1 MNGDVE
7 MSNEK
12 KNLISLSELDQ
23 LTHRCLTIMSLMDR
37 LAGRVQN
44 GAPEDDDP
52 GKDNDMQH
60 AARMAREL
68 MGSVRKIK
76 LASLMYERT
85 LICVSGMQGAGKTT
99 LMKHFYGLD
108 DDCLNISLERGEEI
122 PVFIT
127 EKKDMTADKKP
138 ELYAIQIMKDAH
150 GEYHQQELE
159 MSPEEFRNASK
170 GTNAA
175 TLYLELRVPYKHTRN
190 EKTSF
195 VLLPGFE
202 ARKSY
207 RETLVDFA
215 ISSSNAA
222 IFAFDGRLLS
232 QQDNYRHLKDL
243 AEKFG
248 AHIIYAITRSDS
260 AVDGNAAVR
269 ETFMQEMKIENKNQV
284 VCTGAYAEPEMNEEW
299 IRQLYNAIV
308 LYGYPS
314 IRSQENNID
323 YLKDEIDVIRGK
335 LSEIEEILET
345 TDDGDIVSH
354 ANDKLLR
361 QFDEAL
367 ANQVKQYQTKLK
379 EEYGKGAKKSREM
392 LSRKFD
398 EQNGKLHSLRKA
410 ILGVSKADM
419 EAAEQ
424 IVKDSL
430 YEHEEGYTCKRVLVP
445 ERCRMEALK
454 KSLRTLEDPQ
464 NASLPKLLSIDED
477 VHGQRH
483 LTKDNK
489 QNLEVPQSLYSLL
502 QKPSGKNEPSFVPEN
517 VSSRRL
523 MASLVEIGTYY
534 YSMSCYDAM
543 AKDIGAEEYKPC
555 EGRQISWEEVEQSAK
570 SASDFVLGV
579 GAAAAGLHDA
589 GRTSKEAGGEITE
602 EQRKT
607 SEMLYDNYQ
616 QSSSVQ
622 KFSVGLAGMTGMDLI
637 GDAQLNLIPQ
647 IASSFGV
654 SVGVVATV
662 AGGALAAGAAIAIG
676 RDITRIQ
683 CDDYGR
689 ARVALDT
696 IYDKLEED
704 AIEDYKAKMAMIRGR
719 LEENLIDT
727 DSSSRK
733 TQQIYNVKKQIN
745 AARDLLDELA
755 DRCTEKLEENFL

>member
-12 KNLISLSELDQ
+12 KELISLSELDQ

-37 LAGRVQN
+37 LAGCVQN

-138 ELYAIQIMKDAH
+138 ELYAIQIMKDEK

-175 TLYLELRVPYKHTRN
+175 TMYLELRVPYKHTRN

-232 QQDNYRHLKDL
+232 QQDNYRHLKEL

-269 ETFMQEMKIENKNQV
+269 ETFMQEMKIKNENQV
-284 VCTGAYAEPEMNEEW
+284 VCTGAYAEPKMNEEW
-299 IRQLYNAIV
+299 IRQLANAIN

-379 EEYGKGAKKSREM
+379 EEYGKGAKKSRDM
-392 LSRKFD
+392 LSPKFD
-398 EQNGKLHSLRKA
+398 ERNGKLHSLRKA

-430 YEHEEGYTCKRVLVP
+430 YENEEGYTCKRVLVP

-464 NASLPKLLSIDED
+464 NASLPKLLSIDENED
-477 VHGQRH
+477 GHRY
-483 LTKDNK
+483 LTDDK

-555 EGRQISWEEVEQSAK
+555 EDQISWEDVEQSAK
-570 SASDFVLGV
+570 HASDFVLGV
-579 GAAAAGLHDA
+579 GAAAARLHDA

-607 SEMLYDNYQ
+607 SEMLRDNYQ

-622 KFSVGLAGMTGMDLI
+622 KFSVGLVGMTGMDLI
-637 GDAQLNLIPQ
+637 GDAKLNLIPQ

-654 SVGVVATV
+654 SIGVVATV
-662 AGGALAAGAAIAIG
+662 AGGALAAGAAVAIG

>member
-127 EKKDMTADKKP
+127 EKEDMTADKKP
-138 ELYAIQIMKDAH
+138 ELYAIRIMKDEH

-175 TLYLELRVPYKHTRN
+175 TLYLELRVPYKHTTN

-215 ISSSNAA
+215 ISSSDAA

-232 QQDNYRHLKDL
+232 QQDNYRHLKEL

-269 ETFMQEMKIENKNQV
+269 ETFMQEMKIENENQV

-299 IRQLYNAIV
+299 IRQLANAIKR
-308 LYGYPS
+308 YGYTS

-379 EEYGKGAKKSREM
+379 EEYEKGAEKSRDM
-392 LSRKFD
+392 LSKKFD
-398 EQNGKLHSLRKA
+398 ERNGKLHSLRKA

-477 VHGQRH
+477 EDGQRY
-483 LTKDNK
+483 LTEDK

-502 QKPSGKNEPSFVPEN
+502 QKPSGKNEPSSVPEN

-555 EGRQISWEEVEQSAK
+555 EDQISWEEVEQSAK

-579 GAAAAGLHDA
+579 SAAAARLHDA

-704 AIEDYKAKMAMIRGR
+704 AVEDYKAKMAMIRGR

>member
-1 MNGDVE
+1 

-12 KNLISLSELDQ
+12 KELISLSELDQ

-37 LAGRVQN
+37 LAGCVQN

-138 ELYAIQIMKDAH
+138 ELYAIQIMKDEK

-175 TLYLELRVPYKHTRN
+175 TMYLELRVPYKHTRN

-232 QQDNYRHLKDL
+232 QQDNYRHLKEL

-248 AHIIYAITRSDS
+248 AYIIYAITRSDS

-269 ETFMQEMKIENKNQV
+269 ETFMQEMKIKNENQV
-284 VCTGAYAEPEMNEEW
+284 VCTGAYAEPKMNEEW
-299 IRQLYNAIV
+299 IRQLANAIN

-379 EEYGKGAKKSREM
+379 EEYGKGAKKSRDM
-392 LSRKFD
+392 LSPKFD
-398 EQNGKLHSLRKA
+398 ERNGKLHSLRKA

-430 YEHEEGYTCKRVLVP
+430 YENEEGYTCKRVLVP

-464 NASLPKLLSIDED
+464 NASLPKLLSIDENED
-477 VHGQRH
+477 GHRY
-483 LTKDNK
+483 LTDDK

-555 EGRQISWEEVEQSAK
+555 EDQISWEDVEQSAK
-570 SASDFVLGV
+570 HASDFVLGV
-579 GAAAAGLHDA
+579 GAAAARLHDA

-607 SEMLYDNYQ
+607 SEMLRDNYQ

-622 KFSVGLAGMTGMDLI
+622 KFSVGLVGMTGMDLI
-637 GDAQLNLIPQ
+637 GDAKLNLIPQ

-654 SVGVVATV
+654 SIGVVATV
-662 AGGALAAGAAIAIG
+662 AGGALAAGAAVAIG

>member
-12 KNLISLSELDQ
+12 KELISLSELDQ

-76 LASLMYERT
+76 LASLMYERR

-127 EKKDMTADKKP
+127 EKEGMTADKKP
-138 ELYAIQIMKDAH
+138 ELYAIQIMKDAN

-159 MSPEEFRNASK
+159 MSPEEFREASK
-170 GTNAA
+170 GKNAA
-175 TLYLELRVPYKHTRN
+175 TMYLELRVPYKHTRN

-215 ISSSNAA
+215 ISSSDAA

-232 QQDNYRHLKDL
+232 QQDNYRHLKEL

-269 ETFMQEMKIENKNQV
+269 ETFIQEMKIENENQV
-284 VCTGAYAEPEMNEEW
+284 VCTGAYAEPKMNEEW
-299 IRQLYNAIV
+299 IRQLANAID
-308 LYGYPS
+308 LYGCPS

-367 ANQVKQYQTKLK
+367 AKQVKQYQTKLK
-379 EEYGKGAKKSREM
+379 EEYGKGAKNSREM
-392 LSRKFD
+392 LSKKFD
-398 EQNGKLHSLRKA
+398 ARNGKLHSLRKA

-454 KSLRTLEDPQ
+454 QSLRTLEDPQ

-477 VHGQRH
+477 VHGQRY
-483 LTKDNK
+483 LTDDK
-489 QNLEVPQSLYSLL
+489 QNLEVPQTLYSLI
-502 QKPSGKNEPSFVPEN
+502 QKPSGKNEPSLVPEN
-517 VSSRRL
+517 VSSRKL

-555 EGRQISWEEVEQSAK
+555 EDQISWEEVEQSAK
-570 SASDFVLGV
+570 HASDFVLGV
-579 GAAAAGLHDA
+579 GATAARLHDA
-589 GRTSKEAGGEITE
+589 ARTSKEAGGEITE

-607 SEMLYDNYQ
+607 SEMLCDNYQ

-622 KFSVGLAGMTGMDLI
+622 KFSVGLVGMTGMDLI
-637 GDAQLNLIPQ
+637 GDAKLNLIPQ

-654 SVGVVATV
+654 SIGAVATV

>member
-1 MNGDVE
+1 

-127 EKKDMTADKKP
+127 EKEDMPADKKP
-138 ELYAIQIMKDAH
+138 ELYAIRIMKDANE
-150 GEYHQQELE
+150 EYHQQELE

-170 GTNAA
+170 GTDAA
-175 TLYLELRVPYKHTRN
+175 TLYLELRVPYKHTGN

-215 ISSSNAA
+215 ISSSDAA

-232 QQDNYRHLKDL
+232 QQDNYRHLKEL

-269 ETFMQEMKIENKNQV
+269 ETFMQEMKIENENQV
-284 VCTGAYAEPEMNEEW
+284 VCTGAYAEPKMNEEW
-299 IRQLYNAIV
+299 IRQLANAIN
-308 LYGYPS
+308 LYGCTS

-379 EEYGKGAKKSREM
+379 EEYGEGAKKSRDM
-392 LSRKFD
+392 LSLKFD
-398 EQNGKLHSLRKA
+398 EQNRKLHSLRKA

-430 YEHEEGYTCKRVLVP
+430 YENEEGYTCKRVLVP

-477 VHGQRH
+477 AHGQRY
-483 LTKDNK
+483 LTEDK
-489 QNLEVPQSLYSLL
+489 QNLEVPQSLYSLI

-517 VSSRRL
+517 VSSRQL

-555 EGRQISWEEVEQSAK
+555 EDQISWEEVEQSAK
-570 SASDFVLGV
+570 RASDFVLGV
-579 GAAAAGLHDA
+579 GAAAARLHDA

-607 SEMLYDNYQ
+607 SEMLCDNYQ

-622 KFSVGLAGMTGMDLI
+622 KFSVGLVGMTGMDLI
-637 GDAQLNLIPQ
+637 GDAKLNLIPQ

-704 AIEDYKAKMAMIRGR
+704 AVEDYKAKMAMIRGR
-719 LEENLIDT
+719 LEENLIDM

>member
-1 MNGDVE
+1 

-12 KNLISLSELDQ
+12 KELISLSELDQ

-37 LAGRVQN
+37 LAGCVQN

-127 EKKDMTADKKP
+127 EKEDMTADKKP
-138 ELYAIQIMKDAH
+138 ELYAIQIMKDTH

-232 QQDNYRHLKDL
+232 QQDNYRHLKEL

-269 ETFMQEMKIENKNQV
+269 ETFMQEMKIENENQV
-284 VCTGAYAEPEMNEEW
+284 VCTGAYVEPKMNEEW
-299 IRQLYNAIV
+299 IRQLYNAII
-308 LYGYPS
+308 LYGCPS

-379 EEYGKGAKKSREM
+379 EEYEKGAEKSRDM
-392 LSRKFD
+392 LSKKFD
-398 EQNGKLHSLRKA
+398 ERNGKLHSLRKA

-464 NASLPKLLSIDED
+464 NASLPKLLSIDENED
-477 VHGQRH
+477 GHRY
-483 LTKDNK
+483 LTKDK

-517 VSSRRL
+517 VSSRKL

-555 EGRQISWEEVEQSAK
+555 EDQISWEEVEQSAK

-579 GAAAAGLHDA
+579 GAAAARLHDA

-704 AIEDYKAKMAMIRGR
+704 AVEDYKAKMAMIRGR

>member
-68 MGSVRKIK
+68 IGSVRKIK

-269 ETFMQEMKIENKNQV
+269 ETFMQEMKIKNKNQV
-284 VCTGAYAEPEMNEEW
+284 VCTGAYAEPEMNEDW
-299 IRQLYNAIV
+299 IQQLANAID
-308 LYGYPS
+308 LYGCKS

-379 EEYGKGAKKSREM
+379 EEYGKGAKKSRDM
-392 LSRKFD
+392 LSHKFD
-398 EQNGKLHSLRKA
+398 ERNGKLHSLRKA

-454 KSLRTLEDPQ
+454 KSLLTLEDPQ

-555 EGRQISWEEVEQSAK
+555 EGQISWEEVEQSAK

>member
-1 MNGDVE
+1 

-12 KNLISLSELDQ
+12 KELISLSELDQ

-37 LAGRVQN
+37 LAGHVQN

-127 EKKDMTADKKP
+127 EKEDMTADKKP
-138 ELYAIQIMKDAH
+138 ELYAIQIMKDAN

-170 GTNAA
+170 GADAA
-175 TLYLELRVPYKHTRN
+175 TLYLELRVPYKHTTN

-215 ISSSNAA
+215 ISSSDAA

-232 QQDNYRHLKDL
+232 QQDNYRHLKEL

-269 ETFMQEMKIENKNQV
+269 ETFIQEMKIKNQNQV
-284 VCTGAYAEPEMNEEW
+284 VCTGAYAEPKMNEEW
-299 IRQLYNAIV
+299 IRQLANAIK
-308 LYGYPS
+308 LYGCTS

-379 EEYGKGAKKSREM
+379 EEYGEGAKKSRDM

-398 EQNGKLHSLRKA
+398 EQNGKLHGLRKA

-430 YEHEEGYTCKRVLVP
+430 YENGEGYTCKRVLVP

-477 VHGQRH
+477 AHGQRY
-483 LTKDNK
+483 LTEDK

-555 EGRQISWEEVEQSAK
+555 EDQISWEEVEQSAK
-570 SASDFVLGV
+570 RASDFVLGV
-579 GAAAAGLHDA
+579 GAAAARLHDA

-607 SEMLYDNYQ
+607 SEMLCDNYQ

-622 KFSVGLAGMTGMDLI
+622 KFSVGLVGMTGMDLI

-654 SVGVVATV
+654 SIGVVATV
-662 AGGALAAGAAIAIG
+662 AGGALAAGAAVAIG

>member
-12 KNLISLSELDQ
+12 KELISLSELDQ

-37 LAGRVQN
+37 LAGHVQN

-127 EKKDMTADKKP
+127 EKEDMTADKKP
-138 ELYAIQIMKDAH
+138 ELYAIRIMKDAN
-150 GEYHQQELE
+150 GEYHQQEVE

-170 GTNAA
+170 GTDAA
-175 TLYLELRVPYKHTRN
+175 TLYLELRVPYKHTGN

-215 ISSSNAA
+215 ISSSDAA

-232 QQDNYRHLKDL
+232 QQDNYRHLKEL

-269 ETFMQEMKIENKNQV
+269 ETFRQEMKIENENQV
-284 VCTGAYAEPEMNEEW
+284 VCTGAYAEPKMNEEW
-299 IRQLYNAIV
+299 IRQLANAIN
-308 LYGYPS
+308 LYGCTS

-379 EEYGKGAKKSREM
+379 EEYGEGAKKSRDM

-398 EQNGKLHSLRKA
+398 EQNGKLRSLRKA

-430 YEHEEGYTCKRVLVP
+430 YENGEGYTCKRVLVP

-477 VHGQRH
+477 EHGQRY
-483 LTKDNK
+483 LTEDK

-517 VSSRRL
+517 VSSRQL

-555 EGRQISWEEVEQSAK
+555 EDQISWEEVEQSAK
-570 SASDFVLGV
+570 RASDFVLGV
-579 GAAAAGLHDA
+579 GAAAARLHDA

-607 SEMLYDNYQ
+607 SEMLCDNYQ

-622 KFSVGLAGMTGMDLI
+622 KFSVGLVGMTGMDLI
-637 GDAQLNLIPQ
+637 GDAKLNLIPQ

-704 AIEDYKAKMAMIRGR
+704 AVEDYKAKMAMIRGR
-719 LEENLIDT
+719 LEENLIDM

-745 AARDLLDELA
+745 AARDFLDELA

>member
-12 KNLISLSELDQ
+12 KELISLSELDQ

-37 LAGRVQN
+37 LAGHVQN

-127 EKKDMTADKKP
+127 EKEDMTADKKP
-138 ELYAIQIMKDAH
+138 ELYAIQIMKDAN

-170 GTNAA
+170 GADAA
-175 TLYLELRVPYKHTRN
+175 TLYLELRVPYKHTTN

-215 ISSSNAA
+215 ISSSDAA

-232 QQDNYRHLKDL
+232 QQDNYRHLKEL

-269 ETFMQEMKIENKNQV
+269 ETFIQEMKIKNQNQV
-284 VCTGAYAEPEMNEEW
+284 VCTGAYAEPKMNEEW
-299 IRQLYNAIV
+299 IRQLANAIK
-308 LYGYPS
+308 LYGCTS

-379 EEYGKGAKKSREM
+379 EEYGEGAKKSRDM

-398 EQNGKLHSLRKA
+398 EQNGKLHGLRKA

-430 YEHEEGYTCKRVLVP
+430 YENGEGYTCKRVLVP

-477 VHGQRH
+477 AHGQRY
-483 LTKDNK
+483 LTEDK

-555 EGRQISWEEVEQSAK
+555 EDQISWEEVEQSAK
-570 SASDFVLGV
+570 RASDFVLGV
-579 GAAAAGLHDA
+579 GAAAARLHDA

-607 SEMLYDNYQ
+607 SEMLCDNYQ

-622 KFSVGLAGMTGMDLI
+622 KFSVGLVGMTGMDLI

-654 SVGVVATV
+654 SIGVVATV
-662 AGGALAAGAAIAIG
+662 AGGALAAGAAVAIG

>member
-12 KNLISLSELDQ
+12 KELISLSELDQ

-37 LAGRVQN
+37 LAGCVQN

-138 ELYAIQIMKDAH
+138 ELYAIQIMKDEK

-175 TLYLELRVPYKHTRN
+175 TMYLELRVPYKHTRN

-232 QQDNYRHLKDL
+232 QQDNYRHLKEL

-248 AHIIYAITRSDS
+248 AYIIYAITRSDS

-269 ETFMQEMKIENKNQV
+269 ETFMQEMKIKNENQV
-284 VCTGAYAEPEMNEEW
+284 VCTGAYAEPKMNEEW
-299 IRQLYNAIV
+299 IRQLANAIN

-379 EEYGKGAKKSREM
+379 EEYGKGAKKSRDM
-392 LSRKFD
+392 LSPKFD
-398 EQNGKLHSLRKA
+398 ERNGKLHSLRKA

-430 YEHEEGYTCKRVLVP
+430 YENEEGYTCKRVLVP

-464 NASLPKLLSIDED
+464 NASLPKLLSIDENED
-477 VHGQRH
+477 GHRY
-483 LTKDNK
+483 LTDDK

-555 EGRQISWEEVEQSAK
+555 EDQISWEDVEQSAK
-570 SASDFVLGV
+570 HASDFVLGV
-579 GAAAAGLHDA
+579 GAAAARLHDA

-607 SEMLYDNYQ
+607 SEMLRDNYQ

-622 KFSVGLAGMTGMDLI
+622 KFSVGLVGMTGMDLI
-637 GDAQLNLIPQ
+637 GDAKLNLIPQ

-654 SVGVVATV
+654 SIGVVATV
-662 AGGALAAGAAIAIG
+662 AGGALAAGAAVAIG

>member
-12 KNLISLSELDQ
+12 KELISLSELDQ

-37 LAGRVQN
+37 LAGCVQN

-138 ELYAIQIMKDAH
+138 ELYAIQIMKDEK

-175 TLYLELRVPYKHTRN
+175 TMYLELRVPYKHTKN

-232 QQDNYRHLKDL
+232 QQDNYRHLKEL

-269 ETFMQEMKIENKNQV
+269 ETFMQEMKIKNENQV
-284 VCTGAYAEPEMNEEW
+284 VCTGAYAEPKMNEEW
-299 IRQLYNAIV
+299 IRQLANAIN

-379 EEYGKGAKKSREM
+379 EEYGKGAKKSRDM
-392 LSRKFD
+392 LSPKFD
-398 EQNGKLHSLRKA
+398 ERNGKLHSLRKA

-430 YEHEEGYTCKRVLVP
+430 YENEEGYTCKRVLVP

-477 VHGQRH
+477 AHGQRY
-483 LTKDNK
+483 LTDNK

-555 EGRQISWEEVEQSAK
+555 EDQISWEDVEQSAK
-570 SASDFVLGV
+570 HASDFVLGV
-579 GAAAAGLHDA
+579 GAAAARLHDA

-607 SEMLYDNYQ
+607 SEMLRDNYQ

-622 KFSVGLAGMTGMDLI
+622 KFSVGLVGMTGMDLI
-637 GDAQLNLIPQ
+637 GDAKLNLIPQ

-654 SVGVVATV
+654 SIGVVATV

>member
-1 MNGDVE
+1 

-127 EKKDMTADKKP
+127 EKDDMTADKKP

-284 VCTGAYAEPEMNEEW
+284 VCTGAYAEPEMNEDW
-299 IRQLYNAIV
+299 IQQLANAID
-308 LYGYPS
+308 LYGCKS

-379 EEYGKGAKKSREM
+379 EEYGKGAKKSRDM
-392 LSRKFD
+392 LSHKFD
-398 EQNGKLHSLRKA
+398 ERNGKLHSLRKA

-454 KSLRTLEDPQ
+454 KSLLTLEDPQ

-555 EGRQISWEEVEQSAK
+555 EGQISWEEVEQSAK

>member
-12 KNLISLSELDQ
+12 KELISLSELDQ

-76 LASLMYERT
+76 IASLMYERT

-127 EKKDMTADKKP
+127 EKEGMPADKKP
-138 ELYAIQIMKDAH
+138 ELYAIRIMKDAH

-159 MSPEEFRNASK
+159 MSPEEFRDASK
-170 GTNAA
+170 GKNAA
-175 TLYLELRVPYKHTRN
+175 TLYLELRVPYKHTTN

-215 ISSSNAA
+215 ISSSDAA

-232 QQDNYRHLKDL
+232 QQDNYRHLKEL

-269 ETFMQEMKIENKNQV
+269 ETFMQEMKIENENQV

-299 IRQLYNAIV
+299 IRQLANAIN
-308 LYGYPS
+308 LYGCTS

-354 ANDKLLR
+354 ANDKFLR

-379 EEYGKGAKKSREM
+379 EEYGKGAKKSRDM
-392 LSRKFD
+392 LSLKFD
-398 EQNGKLHSLRKA
+398 ERNGKLHSLRKA

-489 QNLEVPQSLYSLL
+489 QNLEVPKSLYSLL
-502 QKPSGKNEPSFVPEN
+502 QKPSGKNEPNFVPEN

-555 EGRQISWEEVEQSAK
+555 EGQISWEKVEQSAK
-570 SASDFVLGV
+570 SASDFVLGA
-579 GAAAAGLHDA
+579 GAVAAGLHDA

-607 SEMLYDNYQ
+607 SEMLYNNYQ

-704 AIEDYKAKMAMIRGR
+704 AVEDYKAKMAMIRER

>member
-1 MNGDVE
+1 MRRY
-7 MSNEK
+7 
-12 KNLISLSELDQ
+12 L
-23 LTHRCLTIMSLMDR
+23 RLM
-37 LAGRVQN
+37 
-44 GAPEDDDP
+44 
-52 GKDNDMQH
+52 
-60 AARMAREL
+60 
-68 MGSVRKIK
+68 
-76 LASLMYERT
+76 
-85 LICVSGMQGAGKTT
+85 
-99 LMKHFYGLD
+99 
-108 DDCLNISLERGEEI
+108 
-122 PVFIT
+122 
-127 EKKDMTADKKP
+127 
-138 ELYAIQIMKDAH
+138 
-150 GEYHQQELE
+150 
-159 MSPEEFRNASK
+159 
-170 GTNAA
+170 
-175 TLYLELRVPYKHTRN
+175 
-190 EKTSF
+190 
-195 VLLPGFE
+195 
-202 ARKSY
+202 
-207 RETLVDFA
+207 
-215 ISSSNAA
+215 
-222 IFAFDGRLLS
+222 
-232 QQDNYRHLKDL
+232 DNYRHLKEL

-269 ETFMQEMKIENKNQV
+269 ETFMQEMKIENENQV
-284 VCTGAYAEPEMNEEW
+284 VCTGAYAEPKMNEEW
-299 IRQLYNAIV
+299 IRQLANAIN
-308 LYGYPS
+308 LYGCTS

-379 EEYGKGAKKSREM
+379 EEYGKGAKKSRDM
-392 LSRKFD
+392 LSPKFD
-398 EQNGKLHSLRKA
+398 ERNGKLHSLRKA

-430 YEHEEGYTCKRVLVP
+430 YENEEGYTCKRVLVP

-454 KSLRTLEDPQ
+454 QSLRTLEDPQ
-464 NASLPKLLSIDED
+464 NASLPKLLSIDENED
-477 VHGQRH
+477 GHRY
-483 LTKDNK
+483 LTDDK
-489 QNLEVPQSLYSLL
+489 QNLEVPQTLYSLI
-502 QKPSGKNEPSFVPEN
+502 QKPSGKNEPSLVPEN

-555 EGRQISWEEVEQSAK
+555 EDQISWEDVEQSAK
-570 SASDFVLGV
+570 HASDFVLGV
-579 GAAAAGLHDA
+579 GAAAARLHDA

-607 SEMLYDNYQ
+607 SEMLRDNYQ

-622 KFSVGLAGMTGMDLI
+622 KFSVGLVGMTGMDLI
-637 GDAQLNLIPQ
+637 GDAKLNLIPQ

-654 SVGVVATV
+654 SIGVVATV

>member
-1 MNGDVE
+1 
-7 MSNEK
+7 
-12 KNLISLSELDQ
+12 
-23 LTHRCLTIMSLMDR
+23 
-37 LAGRVQN
+37 
-44 GAPEDDDP
+44 
-52 GKDNDMQH
+52 
-60 AARMAREL
+60 
-68 MGSVRKIK
+68 
-76 LASLMYERT
+76 
-85 LICVSGMQGAGKTT
+85 
-99 LMKHFYGLD
+99 
-108 DDCLNISLERGEEI
+108 
-122 PVFIT
+122 
-127 EKKDMTADKKP
+127 MTADKKP
-138 ELYAIQIMKDAH
+138 ELYAIQIMKDEK

-175 TLYLELRVPYKHTRN
+175 TMYLELRVPYKHTKN

-232 QQDNYRHLKDL
+232 QQDNYRHLKEL

-269 ETFMQEMKIENKNQV
+269 ETFMQEMKIKNENQV
-284 VCTGAYAEPEMNEEW
+284 VCTGAYAEPKMNEEW
-299 IRQLYNAIV
+299 IRQLANAIN

-379 EEYGKGAKKSREM
+379 EEYGKGAKKSRDM
-392 LSRKFD
+392 LSPKFD
-398 EQNGKLHSLRKA
+398 ERNGKLHSLRKA

-430 YEHEEGYTCKRVLVP
+430 YENEEGYTCKRVLVP

-477 VHGQRH
+477 AHGQRY
-483 LTKDNK
+483 LTDNK

-555 EGRQISWEEVEQSAK
+555 EDQISWEDVEQSAK
-570 SASDFVLGV
+570 HASDFVLGV
-579 GAAAAGLHDA
+579 GAAAARLHDA

-607 SEMLYDNYQ
+607 SEMLRDNYQ

-622 KFSVGLAGMTGMDLI
+622 KFSVGLVGMTGMDLI
-637 GDAQLNLIPQ
+637 GDAKLNLIPQ

-654 SVGVVATV
+654 SIGVVATV

>member
-1 MNGDVE
+1 

-12 KNLISLSELDQ
+12 KELISLSELDQ

-44 GAPEDDDP
+44 DAPEDDDP

-127 EKKDMTADKKP
+127 EKEDMTADKKP
-138 ELYAIQIMKDAH
+138 ELYAIRIMKDAH

-170 GTNAA
+170 GTDAA

-215 ISSSNAA
+215 ISSSDAA

-232 QQDNYRHLKDL
+232 QQDNYRHLKEL

-284 VCTGAYAEPEMNEEW
+284 VCTGAYAEPEMNEDW
-299 IRQLYNAIV
+299 IQQLANAIN
-308 LYGYPS
+308 LYGCTS

-430 YEHEEGYTCKRVLVP
+430 YENEEGYTCKRVLVP

-477 VHGQRH
+477 AHGQRY
-483 LTKDNK
+483 LTEDK
-489 QNLEVPQSLYSLL
+489 QNLEVPQSLYSLI

-517 VSSRRL
+517 VSSRQL

-555 EGRQISWEEVEQSAK
+555 EDQISWEEVEQSAK
-570 SASDFVLGV
+570 RASDFVLGV
-579 GAAAAGLHDA
+579 GAAAARLHDA

-607 SEMLYDNYQ
+607 SEMLCDNYQ

-622 KFSVGLAGMTGMDLI
+622 KFSVGLVGMTGMDLI
-637 GDAQLNLIPQ
+637 GDAKLNLIPQ

-704 AIEDYKAKMAMIRGR
+704 AVEDYKAKMAMIRGR

>member
-12 KNLISLSELDQ
+12 KELISLSELDQ

-37 LAGRVQN
+37 LAGHVQN

-127 EKKDMTADKKP
+127 EKEDMTADKKP
-138 ELYAIQIMKDAH
+138 ELYAIQIMKDAN

-175 TLYLELRVPYKHTRN
+175 TLYLELRVPYKHTGN

-215 ISSSNAA
+215 ISSSDAA

-232 QQDNYRHLKDL
+232 QQDNYRHLKEL

-269 ETFMQEMKIENKNQV
+269 ETFMQEMKIENENQV
-284 VCTGAYAEPEMNEEW
+284 VCTGAYAEPKMNEEW
-299 IRQLYNAIV
+299 IRQLANAIN
-308 LYGYPS
+308 LYGCTS

-379 EEYGKGAKKSREM
+379 EEYGKGAEKSRAM
-392 LSRKFD
+392 LSPKFD
-398 EQNGKLHSLRKA
+398 ERNGKLHSLRKA

-430 YEHEEGYTCKRVLVP
+430 YENGEGYTCKRVLVP

-454 KSLRTLEDPQ
+454 QSLRTLENPQ
-464 NASLPKLLSIDED
+464 NASLPKLLSIDENED
-477 VHGQRH
+477 GHRY
-483 LTKDNK
+483 LTKDK

-517 VSSRRL
+517 VSSRKL

-555 EGRQISWEEVEQSAK
+555 EDQISWEDVEQSAK
-570 SASDFVLGV
+570 RASDFVLGV
-579 GAAAAGLHDA
+579 GAAAARLHDA
-589 GRTSKEAGGEITE
+589 GRTSKETGGEITE

-607 SEMLYDNYQ
+607 SEMLCDNYQ

-622 KFSVGLAGMTGMDLI
+622 KFSVGLVGMTGMDLI

-654 SVGVVATV
+654 SIGVVATV
-662 AGGALAAGAAIAIG
+662 AGGALAAGAAVAIG

>member
-1 MNGDVE
+1 

-127 EKKDMTADKKP
+127 EKEDMTADKKP
-138 ELYAIQIMKDAH
+138 ELYAIRIMKDAH

-170 GTNAA
+170 GTDAA

-215 ISSSNAA
+215 ISSSDAA

-232 QQDNYRHLKDL
+232 QQDNYRHLKEL

-269 ETFMQEMKIENKNQV
+269 ETFMQEMKIENENQV

-299 IRQLYNAIV
+299 IRQLANAIN
-308 LYGYPS
+308 LYGCTS

-379 EEYGKGAKKSREM
+379 EEYGKGAEKSRDM
-392 LSRKFD
+392 LSLKFD
-398 EQNGKLHSLRKA
+398 ERNGKLHSLRKA

-430 YEHEEGYTCKRVLVP
+430 YENEEGYTCKRVLVP

-454 KSLRTLEDPQ
+454 KSLRTLENPQ
-464 NASLPKLLSIDED
+464 NASLPKLLSIDENED
-477 VHGQRH
+477 GHRY
-483 LTKDNK
+483 LTKDK

-517 VSSRRL
+517 VSSRKL

-555 EGRQISWEEVEQSAK
+555 EDQISWEDVEQSAK
-570 SASDFVLGV
+570 RASDFVLGV
-579 GAAAAGLHDA
+579 GAAAARLHDA

-607 SEMLYDNYQ
+607 SEMLCDNYQ

-622 KFSVGLAGMTGMDLI
+622 KFSVGLVGMTGMDLI

-654 SVGVVATV
+654 SIGVVATV
-662 AGGALAAGAAIAIG
+662 AGGALAAGAAVAIG

>member
-1 MNGDVE
+1 

-127 EKKDMTADKKP
+127 EKEDMTADKKP
-138 ELYAIQIMKDAH
+138 ELYAIRIMKDEH

-175 TLYLELRVPYKHTRN
+175 TLYLELRVPYKHTTN

-215 ISSSNAA
+215 ISSSDAA

-232 QQDNYRHLKDL
+232 QQDNYRHLKEL

-269 ETFMQEMKIENKNQV
+269 ETFMQEMKIENENQV

-299 IRQLYNAIV
+299 IRQLANAIKR
-308 LYGYPS
+308 YGYTS

-379 EEYGKGAKKSREM
+379 EEYEKGAEKSRDM
-392 LSRKFD
+392 LSKKFD
-398 EQNGKLHSLRKA
+398 ERNGKLHSLRKA

-477 VHGQRH
+477 EDGQRY
-483 LTKDNK
+483 LTEDK

-502 QKPSGKNEPSFVPEN
+502 QKPSGKNEPSSVPEN

-555 EGRQISWEEVEQSAK
+555 EDQISWEEVEQSAK

-579 GAAAAGLHDA
+579 SAAAARLHDA

-704 AIEDYKAKMAMIRGR
+704 AVEDYKAKMAMIRGR

>member
-1 MNGDVE
+1 

-127 EKKDMTADKKP
+127 EKEDMPADKKP
-138 ELYAIQIMKDAH
+138 ELYAIRIMKDANE
-150 GEYHQQELE
+150 EYHQQELE

-170 GTNAA
+170 GTDAA
-175 TLYLELRVPYKHTRN
+175 TLYLELRVPYKHTGN

-215 ISSSNAA
+215 ISSSDAA

-232 QQDNYRHLKDL
+232 QQDNYRHLKEL

-269 ETFMQEMKIENKNQV
+269 ETFMQEMKIENENQV
-284 VCTGAYAEPEMNEEW
+284 VCTGAYAEPKMNEEW
-299 IRQLYNAIV
+299 IRQLANAIN
-308 LYGYPS
+308 LYGCTS

-379 EEYGKGAKKSREM
+379 EEYGEGAKKSRDM
-392 LSRKFD
+392 LSLKFD

-430 YEHEEGYTCKRVLVP
+430 YENEEGYTCKRVLVP

-477 VHGQRH
+477 AHGQRY
-483 LTKDNK
+483 LTEDK
-489 QNLEVPQSLYSLL
+489 QNLEVPQSLYSLI

-517 VSSRRL
+517 VSSRQL

-555 EGRQISWEEVEQSAK
+555 EDQISWEEVEQSAK
-570 SASDFVLGV
+570 RASDFVLGV
-579 GAAAAGLHDA
+579 GAAAARLHDA

-607 SEMLYDNYQ
+607 SEMLCDNYQ

-622 KFSVGLAGMTGMDLI
+622 KFSVGLVGMTGMDLI
-637 GDAQLNLIPQ
+637 GDAKLNLIPQ

-704 AIEDYKAKMAMIRGR
+704 AVEDYKAKMAMIRGR
-719 LEENLIDT
+719 LEENLIDM

>member
-37 LAGRVQN
+37 LAGCVQN

-127 EKKDMTADKKP
+127 EKEDMTADKKP
-138 ELYAIQIMKDAH
+138 ELYAIQIMKDTH

-232 QQDNYRHLKDL
+232 QQDNYRHLKEL

-269 ETFMQEMKIENKNQV
+269 ETFMQEMKIENENQV
-284 VCTGAYAEPEMNEEW
+284 VCTGAYVEPKMNEEW
-299 IRQLYNAIV
+299 IRQLYNAII
-308 LYGYPS
+308 LYGCPS

-379 EEYGKGAKKSREM
+379 EEYEKGAEKSRDM
-392 LSRKFD
+392 LSKKFD
-398 EQNGKLHSLRKA
+398 ERNGKLHSLRKA

-464 NASLPKLLSIDED
+464 NASLPKLLSIDENED
-477 VHGQRH
+477 GHRY
-483 LTKDNK
+483 LTKDK

-517 VSSRRL
+517 VSSRKL

-555 EGRQISWEEVEQSAK
+555 EDQISWEEVEQSAK

-579 GAAAAGLHDA
+579 GAAAARLHDA

-704 AIEDYKAKMAMIRGR
+704 AVEDYKAKMAMIRGR

>member
-12 KNLISLSELDQ
+12 KELISLSELDQ

-37 LAGRVQN
+37 LAGCVQN

-127 EKKDMTADKKP
+127 EKEDMPADKKP
-138 ELYAIQIMKDAH
+138 ELYAIQIMKDEK

-170 GTNAA
+170 GKDAA
-175 TLYLELRVPYKHTRN
+175 TMYLELRVPYKHTKN

-232 QQDNYRHLKDL
+232 QQDNYRHLKEL

-248 AHIIYAITRSDS
+248 AYIIYAITRSDS

-269 ETFMQEMKIENKNQV
+269 ETFMQEMKIKNENQV
-284 VCTGAYAEPEMNEEW
+284 VCTGAYAEPKMNEEW
-299 IRQLYNAIV
+299 IRQLANAIN

-379 EEYGKGAKKSREM
+379 EEYGKGAKKSRDM
-392 LSRKFD
+392 LSPKFD
-398 EQNGKLHSLRKA
+398 ERNGKLHSLRKA

-430 YEHEEGYTCKRVLVP
+430 YENEEGYTCKRVLVP

-464 NASLPKLLSIDED
+464 NASLPKLLSIDENED
-477 VHGQRH
+477 GHRY
-483 LTKDNK
+483 LTDDK

-555 EGRQISWEEVEQSAK
+555 EDQISWEDVEQSAK
-570 SASDFVLGV
+570 HASDFVLGV
-579 GAAAAGLHDA
+579 GAAAARLHDA

-607 SEMLYDNYQ
+607 SEMLRDNYQ

-622 KFSVGLAGMTGMDLI
+622 KFSVGLVGMTGMDLI
-637 GDAQLNLIPQ
+637 GDAKLNLIPQ

-654 SVGVVATV
+654 SIGVVATV

>member
-127 EKKDMTADKKP
+127 EKEDMTADKKP
-138 ELYAIQIMKDAH
+138 ELYAIQIMKDTH

-232 QQDNYRHLKDL
+232 QQDNYRHLKEL

-269 ETFMQEMKIENKNQV
+269 ETFMQEMKIENENQV
-284 VCTGAYAEPEMNEEW
+284 VCTGAYVEPKMNEEW
-299 IRQLYNAIV
+299 IRQLYNAII
-308 LYGYPS
+308 LYGCPS

-379 EEYGKGAKKSREM
+379 EEYEKGAEKSRDM
-392 LSRKFD
+392 LSKKFD
-398 EQNGKLHSLRKA
+398 ERNGKLHSLRKA

-464 NASLPKLLSIDED
+464 NASLPKLLSIDENED
-477 VHGQRH
+477 GHRY
-483 LTKDNK
+483 LTKDK

-517 VSSRRL
+517 VSSRKL

-555 EGRQISWEEVEQSAK
+555 EDQISWEEVEQSAK

-579 GAAAAGLHDA
+579 GAAAARLHDA
-589 GRTSKEAGGEITE
+589 GRTSKEASGEITE

-704 AIEDYKAKMAMIRGR
+704 AVEDYKAKMAMIRGR

>member
-12 KNLISLSELDQ
+12 KELISLSELDQ

-37 LAGRVQN
+37 LAGCVQN

-127 EKKDMTADKKP
+127 EKDDMPADKKP
-138 ELYAIQIMKDAH
+138 ELYAIQIMKDEK

-170 GTNAA
+170 GKDAA
-175 TLYLELRVPYKHTRN
+175 TMYLELRVPYKHTKN

-232 QQDNYRHLKDL
+232 QQDNYRHLKEL

-269 ETFMQEMKIENKNQV
+269 ETFMQEMKIKNENQV
-284 VCTGAYAEPEMNEEW
+284 VCTGAYAEPKMNEEW
-299 IRQLYNAIV
+299 IRQLANAIN

-354 ANDKLLR
+354 TNDKLLR

-379 EEYGKGAKKSREM
+379 EEYGKGAEKSRAM
-392 LSRKFD
+392 LSPKFD
-398 EQNGKLHSLRKA
+398 ARNGKLHSLRKA

-430 YEHEEGYTCKRVLVP
+430 YENEEGYTCKRVLVP

-477 VHGQRH
+477 AHGQRY
-483 LTKDNK
+483 LTDNK
-489 QNLEVPQSLYSLL
+489 QNLEVPQSLYSLI

-517 VSSRRL
+517 VSSRQL

-555 EGRQISWEEVEQSAK
+555 EDQISWEEVEQSAK
-570 SASDFVLGV
+570 RASDFVLGV
-579 GAAAAGLHDA
+579 GAAAARLHDA

-607 SEMLYDNYQ
+607 SEMLCDNYQ

-622 KFSVGLAGMTGMDLI
+622 KFSVGLVGMTGMDLI
-637 GDAQLNLIPQ
+637 GDAKLNLIPQ

-654 SVGVVATV
+654 SIGVVATV

>member
-12 KNLISLSELDQ
+12 KELISLSELDQ

-37 LAGRVQN
+37 LAGHVQN

-127 EKKDMTADKKP
+127 EKEDMTADKKP
-138 ELYAIQIMKDAH
+138 ELYAIRIMKDAN

-170 GTNAA
+170 GKDAA
-175 TLYLELRVPYKHTRN
+175 TLYLELRVPYKHTGN

-215 ISSSNAA
+215 ISSSDAA

-232 QQDNYRHLKDL
+232 QQDNYRHLKEL

-269 ETFMQEMKIENKNQV
+269 ETFRQEMKIKNENQV
-284 VCTGAYAEPEMNEEW
+284 VCTGAYAEPKMNEEW
-299 IRQLYNAIV
+299 IRQLANAIN
-308 LYGYPS
+308 LYGCTS

-379 EEYGKGAKKSREM
+379 EEYGEGAKKSRDM
-392 LSRKFD
+392 LSLKFD

-430 YEHEEGYTCKRVLVP
+430 YENGEGYTCKRVLVP

-477 VHGQRH
+477 AHGQRY
-483 LTKDNK
+483 LTEDK
-489 QNLEVPQSLYSLL
+489 QNLEVPQSLYSLI

-517 VSSRRL
+517 VSSRQL

-555 EGRQISWEEVEQSAK
+555 EDQISWEEVEQSAK
-570 SASDFVLGV
+570 RASDFVLGV
-579 GAAAAGLHDA
+579 GAAAARLHDA

-607 SEMLYDNYQ
+607 SEMLCDNYQ

-622 KFSVGLAGMTGMDLI
+622 KFSVGLVGMTGMDLI
-637 GDAQLNLIPQ
+637 GDAKLNLIPQ

-704 AIEDYKAKMAMIRGR
+704 AVEDYKAKMAMIRGR
-719 LEENLIDT
+719 LEENLIDM

>member
-1 MNGDVE
+1 M
-7 MSNEK
+7 
-12 KNLISLSELDQ
+12 
-23 LTHRCLTIMSLMDR
+23 
-37 LAGRVQN
+37 
-44 GAPEDDDP
+44 
-52 GKDNDMQH
+52 
-60 AARMAREL
+60 
-68 MGSVRKIK
+68 
-76 LASLMYERT
+76 
-85 LICVSGMQGAGKTT
+85 
-99 LMKHFYGLD
+99 
-108 DDCLNISLERGEEI
+108 
-122 PVFIT
+122 
-127 EKKDMTADKKP
+127 
-138 ELYAIQIMKDAH
+138 
-150 GEYHQQELE
+150 
-159 MSPEEFRNASK
+159 
-170 GTNAA
+170 
-175 TLYLELRVPYKHTRN
+175 
-190 EKTSF
+190 
-195 VLLPGFE
+195 
-202 ARKSY
+202 
-207 RETLVDFA
+207 
-215 ISSSNAA
+215 
-222 IFAFDGRLLS
+222 LS
-232 QQDNYRHLKDL
+232 Q
-243 AEKFG
+243 
-248 AHIIYAITRSDS
+248 
-260 AVDGNAAVR
+260 
-269 ETFMQEMKIENKNQV
+269 
-284 VCTGAYAEPEMNEEW
+284 
-299 IRQLYNAIV
+299 
-308 LYGYPS
+308 
-314 IRSQENNID
+314 
-323 YLKDEIDVIRGK
+323 
-335 LSEIEEILET
+335 
-345 TDDGDIVSH
+345 
-354 ANDKLLR
+354 
-361 QFDEAL
+361 
-367 ANQVKQYQTKLK
+367 
-379 EEYGKGAKKSREM
+379 
-392 LSRKFD
+392 KFD
-398 EQNGKLHSLRKA
+398 ERNGKLHSLRKA

-464 NASLPKLLSIDED
+464 NASLPKLLLIDENED
-477 VHGQRH
+477 GHRY
-483 LTKDNK
+483 LTDNK

-502 QKPSGKNEPSFVPEN
+502 QKPSGKNEPNFVPEN

-555 EGRQISWEEVEQSAK
+555 EGQISWEKVEQSAK
-570 SASDFVLGV
+570 SASDFVLGA
-579 GAAAAGLHDA
+579 GAVAAGLHDA

-607 SEMLYDNYQ
+607 SEMLYNNYQ

-704 AIEDYKAKMAMIRGR
+704 AVEDYKAKMAMIRGR

>member
-7 MSNEK
+7 MSTEK
-12 KNLISLSELDQ
+12 KELISLSELDQ

-37 LAGRVQN
+37 LAGHVQN

-127 EKKDMTADKKP
+127 EKEDMTADKKP
-138 ELYAIQIMKDAH
+138 ELYAIRIMKDAN

-170 GTNAA
+170 GTDAA
-175 TLYLELRVPYKHTRN
+175 TLYLELRVPYKHTGN

-215 ISSSNAA
+215 ISSSDAA

-232 QQDNYRHLKDL
+232 QQDNYRHLKEL

-269 ETFMQEMKIENKNQV
+269 ETFRQEMKIKNENQV
-284 VCTGAYAEPEMNEEW
+284 VCTGAYAEPKMNEEW
-299 IRQLYNAIV
+299 IRQLANAIN
-308 LYGYPS
+308 LYGCTS

-379 EEYGKGAKKSREM
+379 EEYGEGAKKSRDM
-392 LSRKFD
+392 LSLKFD

-430 YEHEEGYTCKRVLVP
+430 YENEEGYTCKRVLVP

-454 KSLRTLEDPQ
+454 KSLQTLEDPQ

-477 VHGQRH
+477 AHGQRY
-483 LTKDNK
+483 LTEDK
-489 QNLEVPQSLYSLL
+489 QNLEVPQSLYSLI

-517 VSSRRL
+517 VSSRQL

-555 EGRQISWEEVEQSAK
+555 EDQISWEEVEQSAK
-570 SASDFVLGV
+570 RASDFVLGV
-579 GAAAAGLHDA
+579 GAAAARLHDA

-607 SEMLYDNYQ
+607 SEMLCDNYQ

-622 KFSVGLAGMTGMDLI
+622 KFSVGLVGMTGMDLI
-637 GDAQLNLIPQ
+637 GDAKLNLIPQ

-704 AIEDYKAKMAMIRGR
+704 AVEDYKAKMAMIRGR
-719 LEENLIDT
+719 LEENLIDM

>member
-12 KNLISLSELDQ
+12 KELISLSELDQ

-127 EKKDMTADKKP
+127 EKEDMTADKKP
-138 ELYAIQIMKDAH
+138 ELYAIRIMKDAN

-170 GTNAA
+170 GTDAA
-175 TLYLELRVPYKHTRN
+175 TLYLELRVPYKHTGN

-215 ISSSNAA
+215 ISSSDAA

-232 QQDNYRHLKDL
+232 QQDNYRHLKEL

-269 ETFMQEMKIENKNQV
+269 ETFRQEMKIENENQV
-284 VCTGAYAEPEMNEEW
+284 VCTGAYAEPKMNEEW
-299 IRQLYNAIV
+299 IRQLANAIN
-308 LYGYPS
+308 LYGCTS

-379 EEYGKGAKKSREM
+379 EEYGEGAKKSRDM
-392 LSRKFD
+392 LSLKFD

-430 YEHEEGYTCKRVLVP
+430 YENGEGYTCKRVLVP

-477 VHGQRH
+477 AHGQRY
-483 LTKDNK
+483 LTEDK
-489 QNLEVPQSLYSLL
+489 QNLEVPQSLYSLI

-517 VSSRRL
+517 VSSRQL

-555 EGRQISWEEVEQSAK
+555 EDQISWEEVEQSAK
-570 SASDFVLGV
+570 RASDFVLGV
-579 GAAAAGLHDA
+579 GAAAARLHDA

-607 SEMLYDNYQ
+607 SEMLCDNYQ

-622 KFSVGLAGMTGMDLI
+622 KFSVGLVGMTGMDLI
-637 GDAQLNLIPQ
+637 GDAKLNLIPQ

-704 AIEDYKAKMAMIRGR
+704 AVEDYKAKMAMIRGR
-719 LEENLIDT
+719 LEENLIDM